1 MSSCRATNAKGTM
14 TTKRS
19 WNPKPYVKCTRCEVM
34 RPPADCRLDIE
45 DTTQTEHR
53 IVCSD
58 RATCER
64 LKAARL
70 ELDAVKP

>member
-1 MSSCRATNAKGTM
+1 M

-34 RPPADCRLDIE
+34 RPPKDCRLDTDDAVHDPKPVI
-45 DTTQTEHR
+45 
-53 IVCSD
+53 CSD
-58 RATCER
+58 RAMCDR

-70 ELDAVKP
+70 ELEAVKP